1 MIKEWPAMRNAQ
13 LHLYMLAKG
22 KLARRVASAGM
33 GFAFF
38 PLLEGTIHG

>member
-1 MIKEWPAMRNAQ
+1 MERPEMRIAQ
-13 LHLYMLAKG
+13 LRLDMPAKG
-22 KLARRVASAGM
+22 KLARRVNSAGM